1 MTVTAVVGAQWGDEG
16 KGRIIDYLAQEAD
29 VVIRFQGGDN
39 AGHTVINAY
48 GKHAL
53 HLIPS
58 GIFNPRTQNISSVR
72 AAWSTRSHCSRRWS
86 ELKAAGV
93 DLENL
98 WISTRAQM
106 LMPYHRELDVL
117 EESAR
122 GKDTI
127 GTTKRGIGPA
137 YADKAARAGL
147 RMGDLLQPEWLETR
161 LDNALRT
168 VNRKIEILGGAPIQ
182 GGELYALCMEHREKL
197 GGRIIDTVSMTR
209 RAIEQKKHILLE
221 GQLGVMRDLDWGIYP
236 YVTSSNPTASYAA
249 SGAGL
254 PARTIDRVI
263 GVVKAYSTAVGDGPF
278 PTELHDADGDR
289 LREIGGEFGATT
301 GRPRRCGWFDG
312 VAIGYA
318 AWLNGMTGLAITKLD
333 VLDSFEIIKVCT
345 GYKLP
350 DGAIVTDSMPDTP
363 VLMQCDACLRG
374 VGRLA
379 GADFRLPPLGR
390 SAQGSA
396 RLPTPYQRV
405 GWDQDRLRLG
415 RARAGSDVC
424 GVTAKESH
432 AQSVPAPRRGVHSL
446 RVSARRWR
454 ATSWTPTI
462 SRLWSL

>member
-1 MTVTAVVGAQWGDEG
+1 MAVTAVVGAQWGDEG

-39 AGHTVINAY
+39 AGHTVINEF

-58 GIFNPRTQNISSVR
+58 GIFNPRTQNIIGSGCVVNPQSL
-72 AAWSTRSHCSRRWS
+72 
-86 ELKAAGV
+86 LKEMDDLRVAGV

-106 LMPYHRELDVL
+106 LMPYHRDLDML
-117 EESAR
+117 EEAAR
-122 GKDTI
+122 GKDSI

-137 YADKAARAGL
+137 YADKSARSGL
-147 RMGDLLQPEWLETR
+147 RMGDLLQPGWLETR

-168 VNRKIEILGGAPIQ
+168 TNRKIEILGGTPVQ
-182 GGELYALCMEHREKL
+182 GEELYTLCMEYRRKL
-197 GGRIIDTVSMTR
+197 GDRIIDTMPMTR
-209 RAIEQKKHILLE
+209 RAVAQKKHILLE

-236 YVTSSNPTASYAA
+236 YVTSSNPTAAYAA

-254 PARTIDRVI
+254 PARALDKVI

-278 PTELHDADGDR
+278 PAELHDADGEK

-333 VLDSFEIIKVCT
+333 VLDHFDILKICI

-350 DGAIVTDSMPDTP
+350 DGTIVTDSMPDTP
-363 VLMQCDACLRG
+363 VLMHVTPVYEVWDGWNTSTADCRHWDDLPKAAREYLHRLSELAAIKIDYVS
-374 VGRLA
+374 VGPER
-379 GADFRLPPLGR
+379 
-390 SAQGSA
+390 
-396 RLPTPYQRV
+396 
-405 GWDQDRLRLG
+405 DQMF
-415 RARAGSDVC
+415 AV
-424 GVTAKESH
+424 
-432 AQSVPAPRRGVHSL
+432 
-446 RVSARRWR
+446 
-454 ATSWTPTI
+454 
-462 SRLWSL
+462 